1 MSELITKLDLPFI
14 DNVLPIPDEI
24 NYYVLE
30 KERKLYIDEDISN
43 DLMAVHRLIMRWN
56 IQDKGLEAEQRK
68 PIWLYIMS
76 YGGDVDI
83 MSMLLST
90 IEASVT
96 PVYTV
101 NIGAA
106 YSAAGLIFMAG
117 KKRFMSKYAKVIIH
131 EGSAQMSGDAIKVQD
146 QADSYKKTLKWMKE
160 YILAHTSIPKT
171 TLMKRRA
178 NDWELDAEYCLEN
191 GVCDV
196 IYTTLDEI
204 I

>member
-1 MSELITKLDLPFI
+1 MSELLPKLDLPFI
-14 DNVLPIPDEI
+14 ENVLPVPDEI
-24 NYYVLE
+24 SYYTLE
-30 KERKLYIDEDISN
+30 KERKVYIDEDISN
-43 DLMAVHRLIMRWN
+43 DLMGLHRLIMRWN
-56 IQDKGLEAEQRK
+56 IQDKGLEPEKRK
-68 PIWLYIMS
+68 PIWIYIMS

-101 NIGAA
+101 NVGVAH
-106 YSAAGLIFMAG
+106 SAAGLIFMAG

-146 QADSYKKTLKWMKE
+146 QADSYKKTLKWMKD
-160 YILAHTSIPKT
+160 YILAHTSIPKA
-171 TLMKRRA
+171 TLMKRHA
-178 NDWELDAEYCLEN
+178 NDWELDAKYCLEN